1 MGTNRGFIFAC
12 QWKKYANGTT
22 GGKATH
28 KLTIEE
34 IPSHNHT
41 IHLSS
46 GNTTID
52 VDYAYLMYD
61 WGKSNTWGNAFSTPS
76 GYVSTNTQVH
86 INNNGGGKEHNNMP
100 PYLAVCVW
108 KRIK

>member
-61 WGKSNTWGNAFSTPS
+61 WGKSNT
-76 GYVSTNTQVH
+76 
-86 INNNGGGKEHNNMP
+86 
-100 PYLAVCVW
+100 
-108 KRIK
+108 